1 MIDEHGHYPEERYP
15 KVEHLPCGCIRN
27 IYEDTIR
34 TDFCDYHAKQE
45 TKK

>member
-1 MIDEHGHYPEERYP
+1 MSYYEGDTEPE
-15 KVEHLPCGCIRN
+15 VEHLPCGCVRN
-27 IYEDTIR
+27 IFEDTIR